1 MTVAATRICKGRLET
16 LRKFGVVKTCA
27 RINEPLDSLAAC
39 APPTDENSHGE
50 NLQLIKSTDERTNI
64 SKRCI
69 WPLLE
74 NWDVKTFSQI
84 VPLQIITA
92 LGLLQWLEM
101 MTLAAREEQLRS
113 QPSEH
118 PHVADANLANS
129 HLTPLIEV
137 LMLSCCG

>member
-84 VPLQIITA
+84 VPLQISSA
-92 LGLLQWLEM
+92 PELFQWLEM
-101 MTLAAREEQLRS
+101 LTLTAHEEQLRS
-113 QPSEH
+113 QPSKRQ
-118 PHVADANLANS
+118 HVADANLANR
-129 HLTPLIEV
+129 HLTPLLEV